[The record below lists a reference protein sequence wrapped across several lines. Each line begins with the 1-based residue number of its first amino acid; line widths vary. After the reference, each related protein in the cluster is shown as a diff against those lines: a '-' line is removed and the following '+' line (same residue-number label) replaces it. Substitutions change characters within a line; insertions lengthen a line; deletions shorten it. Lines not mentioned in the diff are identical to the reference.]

1 MHLRPRLARGRRAKE
16 RRGLADRL
24 GLVCLPNHNDGGGN
38 ERADEI
44 EVEMGRTEEKTFL
57 FCSNFGVEGCVSISY
72 AFDFGLIHTT

>member
-1 MHLRPRLARGRRAKE
+1 M
-16 RRGLADRL
+16 
-24 GLVCLPNHNDGGGN
+24 PNHNDGGGN